1 MLRERGSAADCGVSL
16 AAYSGGGKM
25 IIKCEKRRDFT
36 IISNEAARDG
46 RLSFAARGLLAFLMS
61 LPPGTV
67 TDAEKPELFTADSEE
82 SVQSAMEELIRA
94 GYVIGQ
100 DSGTG
105 GGEGNG

>member
-1 MLRERGSAADCGVSL
+1 MTQ
-16 AAYSGGGKM
+16 GGKKM
-25 IIKCEKRRDFT
+25 IIKCEKRRDAT
-36 IISNEAARDG
+36 AVPNEAVRDG

-67 TDAEKPELFTADSEE
+67 IDAEKPELYTADSKE

-94 GYVIGQ
+94 GYVSGQ

-105 GGEGNG
+105 GGAGNG